1 MRSLYFLLSFSVAA
15 ASAAAQNPETA
26 AASAAVSTSRQ
37 LWQQVTGNITTVAQ
51 ELPESLYA
59 YKPTP
64 EGRSF
69 GQLIGHVAGSQYL
82 FCAAAL
88 GEAERAEDA
97 IEKTTTSKA
106 ALVAALKASTE
117 YCDRAYRQ
125 SDANAA
131 TATQLFGQ
139 AQSRLFALAS
149 NAMHNAEHY
158 GNLVTYLR
166 LNGIVPPSSRPS
178 PQGS

>member
-1 MRSLYFLLSFSVAA
+1 MRPFYLLLSFSVAA
-15 ASAAAQNPETA
+15 ASAAAQNPEA
-26 AASAAVSTSRQ
+26 AASSGAVSTSRQ
-37 LWQQVTGNITTVAQ
+37 LWQDVTSNITAVAQ

-64 EGRSF
+64 EVRSF

-97 IEKTTTSKA
+97 IEKTATSKT

-117 YCDRAYRQ
+117 YCNRAYGQ
-125 SDANAA
+125 SDADAT

-139 AQSRLFALAS
+139 AQSRLYALAM
-149 NAMHNAEHY
+149 NAVHNGEHY

-166 LNGIVPPSSRPS
+166 LNGIVPPSSRPR